1 MKKILFYLYPKGEYE
16 PRVVHQFLNLV
27 YRYVGDVLGDARVY
41 TDHTKKAQI
50 DADDVR
56 LAI

>member
-1 MKKILFYLYPKGEYE
+1 LYPKGEYE